1 MDALAKK
8 VASVLALGTLM
19 VMLDLTVTVVA
30 IPRLA
35 ESFDSPLSTVQW
47 TTTAY
52 TLALVA
58 VMPTSAGTIRRFGA
72 KRVYV
77 TALTTFVVGS
87 ALAGLAW
94 NIQSLILFRAVQGFG
109 GGFLQPVGMTIALG
123 LVDERHRGQLMGW
136 LGIPLLVGP
145 VLGPTTGGLLV
156 DHVGWRSLFLLNVP
170 VGAVAIGL
178 ALKLFPRS
186 VGAATETLDWS
197 ALLCLAPNSHAYVI
211 GYLAAARAGLVHVPI
226 NYALRGGELSY
237 LLEQSGARAV
247 LVDPGLTDN
256 LDAVIDVVP
265 AEFVLPLRDA
275 DDSLIAI
282 ATAGDVPALDVAVE
296 DTDLV
301 QFLYT
306 SGTTSKP
313 KGAMMT
319 HRALIHEYT
328 SSIIALDLDSDDNP
342 LICMPLYHSAGMHV
356 FMVPYLAVGATVRL
370 MPAPDIPEILRL
382 VEEYQ
387 IGSLFLA
394 PTVWVP
400 LAAHPD
406 LETRDL
412 SSLRKAQYGASIM
425 PVTVLQRLRERYPD
439 LGFYNCFGQSE
450 IGPLATVLRPEE
462 HDARPASCGR
472 PVFFVETRVV
482 DADGNDVPVGEPGE
496 ILYRSPQLCQGY
508 WDNPTATD
516 EAFRGGWFH
525 SGDLVTRD
533 EEGYVTVVDRIKDV
547 INTGGILV
555 ASREVEDAIYTHDAV
570 AEVAVIGTPDD
581 KWIEAITAVVVL
593 RAEATVTEAELID
606 HVKQQLAPFKVPK
619 LVKFVEELPRNQSGK
634 LLKRELRA

>member
-1 MDALAKK
+1 M
-8 VASVLALGTLM
+8 T
-19 VMLDLTVTVVA
+19 
-30 IPRLA
+30 
-35 ESFDSPLSTVQW
+35 
-47 TTTAY
+47 
-52 TLALVA
+52 
-58 VMPTSAGTIRRFGA
+58 PTSNTVDGVLRRTAARFPDRAALHFGDDTLTYRELDDAVTRAAGH
-72 KRVYV
+72 
-77 TALTTFVVGS
+77 LLS
-87 ALAGLAW
+87 
-94 NIQSLILFRAVQGFG
+94 
-109 GGFLQPVGMTIALG
+109 LG
-123 LVDERHRGQLMGW
+123 LTKGDR
-136 LGIPLLVGP
+136 
-145 VLGPTTGGLLV
+145 
-156 DHVGWRSLFLLNVP
+156 
-170 VGAVAIGL
+170 VAGY
-178 ALKLFPRS
+178 
-186 VGAATETLDWS
+186 GT
-197 ALLCLAPNSHAYVI
+197 NSHAYVI

-226 NYALRGGELSY
+226 NYALRAGELSY

-247 LVDPGLTDN
+247 LVDPALTEN

-275 DDSLIAI
+275 DDSLFAI
-282 ATAGDVPALDVAVE
+282 ATTGDVPALDVPVE

-313 KGAMMT
+313 KGAMMS

-328 SSIIALDLDSDDNP
+328 SSIIALDLKSDDNP

-356 FMVPYLAVGATVRL
+356 FMVPYLAVGATIRL

-382 VEEYQ
+382 VEKHK

-508 WDNPTATD
+508 WDNPTATE
-516 EAFRGGWFH
+516 EAFRDGWFH

-593 RAEATVTEAELID
+593 RAEAVVTEAELID
-606 HVKQQLAPFKVPK
+606 HVKQRLAPFKVPK

>member
-1 MDALAKK
+1 MTPTSNTVDGVLRRTAARFPDRTALRFGDAALTYRELDDAVTRAAAHLLSLGLAKGDR
-8 VASVLALGTLM
+8 VAGYGT
-19 VMLDLTVTVVA
+19 
-30 IPRLA
+30 
-35 ESFDSPLSTVQW
+35 
-47 TTTAY
+47 
-52 TLALVA
+52 
-58 VMPTSAGTIRRFGA
+58 
-72 KRVYV
+72 
-77 TALTTFVVGS
+77 
-87 ALAGLAW
+87 
-94 NIQSLILFRAVQGFG
+94 
-109 GGFLQPVGMTIALG
+109 
-123 LVDERHRGQLMGW
+123 
-136 LGIPLLVGP
+136 
-145 VLGPTTGGLLV
+145 
-156 DHVGWRSLFLLNVP
+156 
-170 VGAVAIGL
+170 
-178 ALKLFPRS
+178 
-186 VGAATETLDWS
+186 
-197 ALLCLAPNSHAYVI
+197 NSHAYVV

-247 LVDPGLTDN
+247 LVDPALRDN

-265 AEFVLPLRDA
+265 AEFVIPLRDA
-275 DDSLIAI
+275 DGSLIGV
-282 ATAGDVPALDVAVE
+282 ATAGDVHALDVPTLDVTV
-296 DTDLV
+296 DDSDLV
-301 QFLYT
+301 QLLYT

-313 KGAMMT
+313 KGAMMS

-328 SSIIALDLDSDDNP
+328 SSIIALDLDADDTP

-356 FMVPYLAVGATVRL
+356 FMLPYLAVGATVHL
-370 MPAPDIPEILRL
+370 MSAPDIPEILRL
-382 VEEYQ
+382 VEAHR

-425 PVTVLQRLRERYPD
+425 PVTVLARLRQRYPD

-482 DADGNDVPVGEPGE
+482 DADGNDVPVGEAGE

-508 WDNPTATD
+508 WDNPAATE
-516 EAFRGGWFH
+516 EAFRDGWFH

-555 ASREVEDAIYTHDAV
+555 ASREVEDAIYTHEGV
-570 AEVAVIGTPDD
+570 AEVAVIGTPDE
-581 KWIEAITAVVVL
+581 KWIEAITAIVVL
-593 RAEATVTEAELID
+593 RAESAVTEAELID
-606 HVKQQLAPFKVPK
+606 HVKQRLAPFKVPK
-619 LVKFVEELPRNQSGK
+619 SVRFVEELPRNQSGK